1 MNDATRNKIK
11 SALESTQRFI
21 DLESKRSGDLRSL
34 QVQDLLEWH
43 IQHKK
48 KLLSMLEGN

>member
-1 MNDATRNKIK
+1 MSDAMRNKIK
-11 SALESTQRFI
+11 SALASTQRFI
-21 DLESKRSGDLRSL
+21 DLESKRSVDLRPL

-48 KLLSMLEGN
+48 KLLSMLDGS